1 MENKN
6 AQILSVEAKDI
17 ISGKCA
23 IVDKMGKEDITKLRK
38 QNYRILSN
46 YQGSLD
52 YSLLTLYL
60 QDKHK
65 NIIKYNENKKRFYSN
80 DIITVNFTYSLDNTY
95 MLEDN
100 EQYDSLLIVLDVLKV
115 ERRQLSKVRNS
126 IKGKIKRL
134 EAKIKDEVKNLE
146 EKDKTKLELLK
157 QELNIINNKKTSII
171 KNIYD
176 VKDRIKFIINQY
188 DLTTNRLR
196 EKLYKDGFIINVN
209 SKETHF
215 CRFLRS
221 SGSARNGRVNFI
233 NNDYYENVIE
243 WCMAGIDYKESYSL
257 DLPSL
262 EAYIS
267 LITSS
272 IIDTFNLFGNNI
284 LLIEDAISTFSDVV
298 MATELINQVKDK
310 DDNVIGGDLYTHVTE
325 KEITNKLFDGEALLD
340 KSIFIENGYKDKAI
354 LQLRNRF
361 YKGIG
366 INTDIQKFFE
376 DNNITE
382 ISQLNG
388 VTLATDIKDIKLITT
403 ASSIKYLKY
412 KSFMEWIE
420 IMSDTWGICKYDK
433 GQLHNF
439 NGMVNTHYQLLNTLG
454 MNKESMKELLKDT
467 ANYINLLKND
477 ISVFKLHL
485 GIIKEGGLDN
495 IEVMDAEE
503 TEVMTEE
510 EVEELDEMKTN
521 SDFILNM
528 LKINENF
535 IKTKMCRKYK
545 YEVINNYIRNVKK
558 GHILVNGTYAVVIN
572 SAYEYLLCSIG
583 KWDGKSSIIGE
594 NECYTKKF
602 EVGEEILGVRSPQP
616 TMSNMTTFKNI
627 EAGKLADYFNVDS
640 ENIIYIS
647 AIGWNILELESSMD
661 MDGDAMMIT
670 NNKYII
676 SHCKKLDE
684 TIKVN
689 GKDIKRFLV
698 STDFTP
704 KKPIKRSYES
714 KDLCVTDIKCSQGKI
729 GECINLVQMLNSV
742 YWTKKANGTS
752 EEELL
757 ELYKDISNLNVLSC
771 VIIDSA
777 KKESPVNVT
786 AEMDK
791 IREKGYL
798 GQGKITKDGKK
809 KEVSIRP
816 YFFKY
821 LDGGKDYK
829 FKKFECGMD
838 YLVSI
843 IDDKDI
849 LNRKDRDNEN
859 GTIQLK
865 SLLMKQKANKADRKK
880 IQRIIDLVK
889 SMQIKISNV
898 YKSKDEIKD
907 KFRLTAEIREE
918 YYNKISKIELT
929 SVMVYTI
936 IKRLSDA
943 YTDENSKFIEYK
955 KIGRSL
961 LKTLY
966 SIDTVKF
973 LSCFLV
979 KTNNS
984 GILVR
989 NDIGDI
995 DIYDVK
1001 FKKIKNI

>member
-6 AQILSVEAKDI
+6 VQIISVEAKDV

-23 IVDKMGKEDITKLRK
+23 IVDKMNKKDITQLKK
-38 QNYRILSN
+38 QKYRILSS

-60 QDKHK
+60 QDNHK
-65 NIIKYNENKKRFYSN
+65 NIIKYNEDKKRLYSN

-95 MLEDN
+95 MLQDN
-100 EQYDSLLIVLDVLKV
+100 EQYNSILIVLDVLKA
-115 ERRQLSKVRNS
+115 ERRQLSKVKNS

-134 EAKIKDEVKNLE
+134 EAKINDEIENLD
-146 EKDKTKLELLK
+146 EKDKIKLDLLK
-157 QELNIINNKKTSII
+157 QQLSVINNKRTSVIN
-171 KNIYD
+171 NIHG
-176 VKDRIKFIINQY
+176 VKDRIKFIISQY
-188 DLTTNRLR
+188 NLTTNILR
-196 EKLYKDGFIINVN
+196 EKLYEDGFIINVN
-209 SKETHF
+209 GKEVSY

-221 SGSARNGRVNFI
+221 SGSARVGKVNYI
-233 NNDYYENVIE
+233 NNEYYKDIIN
-243 WCMAGIDYKESYSL
+243 WCMAGIDYENSNSL

-272 IIDTFNLFGNNI
+272 IIDTFKLKAENI
-284 LLIEDAISTFSDVV
+284 LLIEDAESTFTDTV
-298 MATELINQVKDK
+298 MATELINKVIDK
-310 DDNVIGGDLYTHVTE
+310 NGKVISGKLKTE
-325 KEITNKLFDGEALLD
+325 VAKKKISNKLFDGEALLD

-366 INTDIQKFFE
+366 INTDIQRFFE
-376 DNNITE
+376 DKGITE

-388 VTLATDIKDIKLITT
+388 ITLATDIKDIKLITT
-403 ASSIKYLKY
+403 PSSIKYLKY
-412 KSFMEWIE
+412 KSFKEWTK

-433 GQLHNF
+433 GQHHNF
-439 NGMVNTHYQLLNTLG
+439 NNLVNTHYQLLNTLG

-467 ANYINLLKND
+467 INYINLLKND
-477 ISVFKLHL
+477 TTVFKLHL

-495 IEVMDAEE
+495 IEEI
-503 TEVMTEE
+503 TEK
-510 EVEELDEMKTN
+510 EVEELDKIKTN
-521 SDFILNM
+521 ADFILNM
-528 LKINENF
+528 LKINEDF

-558 GHILVNGTYAVVIN
+558 GHILINGTYAVVIN

-583 KWDGKSSIIGE
+583 KWDGKSSIIGK

-602 EVGEEILGVRSPQP
+602 EAGEDILGVRSPQP
-616 TMSNMTTFKNI
+616 TMSNMTTFKNV
-627 EAGKLADYFNVDS
+627 EAGKLSDYFNIDS
-640 ENIIYIS
+640 ENVIYIS

-661 MDGDAMMIT
+661 MDGDSMMIT
-670 NNKYII
+670 NNKCITY
-676 SHCKKLDE
+676 HCKKLNE

-689 GKDIKRFLV
+689 DEEIKRFLV

-704 KKPIKRSYES
+704 KKLIERSYES
-714 KDLCVTDIKCSQGKI
+714 KNLCTTDIKCSQGKI
-729 GECINLVQMLNSV
+729 GECINFVQMLNSV
-742 YWTKKANGTS
+742 YWTKKANGSS

-771 VIIDSA
+771 IIIDSS
-777 KKESPVNVT
+777 KKESPVNIT

-791 IREKGYL
+791 IRAKGYL
-798 GQGKITKDGKK
+798 GKGKIIRDGKK
-809 KEVSIRP
+809 KEVGVRP

-821 LDGGKDYK
+821 LDGGKNYK

-838 YLVSI
+838 YLVEI
-843 IDDKDI
+843 MDNKDI

-859 GTIQLK
+859 GTVQLK

-880 IQRIIDLVK
+880 IQRIISLVEG
-889 SMQIKISNV
+889 MQIKISNV
-898 YKSKDEIKD
+898 YKSNDEIKD
-907 KFRLTAEIREE
+907 KFRLTEEIREE
-918 YYNKISKIELT
+918 YYNKISQIELT

-943 YTDENSKFIEYK
+943 YVNENSKFIEYK

-979 KTNNS
+979 KSNNS

-989 NDIGDI
+989 DDVGDI
-995 DIYDVK
+995 NIYDVK
-1001 FKKIKNI
+1001 FKKIKNT